1 MKERALPPKTYH
13 HGNLASELLK
23 AAEQELALNGIE
35 AFSLRAVAKRAGVSH
50 GAPAHHFGNATGLLT
65 ALAANGYERLVEAQ
79 EKRQLA
85 ATPDKTAQFVALGL
99 GYLDFAEANPELFRL
114 MFSSEKPERTNE
126 AFNAAA
132 QAAFGKLVDGV
143 SEMLGADPYGDP
155 VAMKQVVA
163 SWAIVHGLA
172 DLLISG
178 RLDAP
183 MASADISKTLRD
195 AVLSEIMLRVL
206 NQSRTS

>member
-1 MKERALPPKTYH
+1 MLCRPSPITTEISLRNCSGPPRR
-13 HGNLASELLK
+13 
-23 AAEQELALNGIE
+23 ELARNGIE

-50 GAPAHHFGNATGLLT
+50 GAPAHHFRDARGLLT
-65 ALAANGYERLVEAQ
+65 AVATMGYERLVEAQ
-79 EKRQLA
+79 EKRQLG
-85 ATPDKTAQFVALGL
+85 TKPDQTAQFVALGR

-114 MFSSEKPERTNE
+114 MFSSEKPDRTDA
-126 AFNAAA
+126 AFTAAA

-143 SEMLGADPYGDP
+143 REMLGADPYGDP
-155 VAMKQVVA
+155 VAMKQVIA

-183 MASADISKTLRD
+183 MASADISKTRRD

-206 NQSRTS
+206 NESRTS